1 MWKNQGV
8 FQFLKRI
15 FTPKQ
20 STHSP
25 LDGVQA
31 EWLVVGLGN
40 PGAKY
45 ASTRHN
51 VGYMALDE
59 LLDDESLRP
68 VPGVKATVAVRDEV
82 VLMTATTFMNNSG
95 EGVEPVARALG
106 IEPDHIIV
114 IHDELDLPPGKVRL
128 KLGGNENGHNG
139 LKSITEHL
147 GTRDYVRVRI
157 GIGRPDAGQPIP
169 EWVLSPVDG
178 GPEFDQQIALAA
190 EAVTLIVEEGLAKAQ
205 NKVHSRP

>member
-8 FQFLKRI
+8 FQFLKRT
-15 FTPKQ
+15 FTAKQ

-59 LLDDESLRP
+59 LLDDASLRP

-128 KLGGNENGHNG
+128 KLGSNENGHNG